1 MDNREADD
9 EDEDD
14 DDGDDDDDD
23 HLFEFDLCDGEEEEE
38 KSGGEDDD
46 TEKHQLSDAA
56 NQSADSSL
64 LPQLLPTRKFSISS
78 DGSASSCQHRKSLDD
93 ATAEEARPAGFIGSL
108 FGSRSSGICSERR
121 SSQVSRV

>member
-23 HLFEFDLCDGEEEEE
+23 HLFEFDLCDGEEEK

>member
-14 DDGDDDDDD
+14 DDGDDDD
-23 HLFEFDLCDGEEEEE
+23 HLFEFDLCDGEEEE

-108 FGSRSSGICSERR
+108 FGSRSSGIGSERR